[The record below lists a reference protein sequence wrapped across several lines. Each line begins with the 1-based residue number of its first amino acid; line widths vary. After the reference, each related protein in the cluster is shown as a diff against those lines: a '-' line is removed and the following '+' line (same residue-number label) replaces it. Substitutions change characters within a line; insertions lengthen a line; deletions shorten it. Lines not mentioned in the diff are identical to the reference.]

1 MTMVA
6 VPSSSTRP
14 RPASLV
20 HRVVAYLWPLRRARA
35 ALYASVAVAI
45 VATTL
50 LAALAL
56 VQLREQAQRSAQA
69 TTADLAAAEQLSI
82 DGVLDAAD
90 LELRETSEEIARR
103 VAAGSIDDKS
113 LAHFLERQAR
123 RLPYIGS
130 LRVYDEDGDLVA
142 QAGAAAAPASVAQ
155 REFFQHARDDP
166 RNRLI
171 VGPVM
176 ADPTYEQSTWPL
188 VRRIVDTD
196 GEFEG
201 IVVATMRLD
210 RIQAALERVTLA
222 HEGSIE
228 LRDADLGLV
237 ARRVS
242 GEANAI
248 RTGDRRTSIPQ
259 VAALAAD
266 PARGTFVG
274 EATFIDPVERTYS
287 YRRSPTYG
295 FLAIAGVP
303 QESTFIQWRQ
313 QASIVVTLLA
323 AFVASTLTFAW
334 VLLSAWRRHRSTLE
348 KIRASEF
355 SLKEAMEIARLGS
368 LVFDLRSET
377 WTSSEAF
384 DQMFGIDAAYPRDMV
399 HWMKLISPDVRD
411 EVRAHVNRL
420 IEKDIPFDIECQIV
434 RPSDGQARW
443 VQCACRVRHDKQGN
457 PTAIIGTHQDITAR
471 KQAEETITKL
481 AFYDQL
487 TGLANRTLLLDRLRQ
502 ALSLTGR
509 NGQYGAIMLIDLDN
523 FKSLNDIHGHEK
535 GDLLLKQ
542 VAVRLTRCMR
552 AEDTIARLI
561 GKNTVARLGG
571 DEFVVVLSNL
581 RGVDEE
587 DAATQA
593 KIVAS
598 KVLLTINQVY
608 ELDGVEFVGTASIGV
623 TLFRGKRVT
632 IEELLKQA
640 DLAMYR
646 AKASGRDA
654 VCFFDAALQATVMK
668 RAMLEGNL
676 RRALDLDLSQFQLFY
691 QAQVDGSG
699 HVSGAEVLVRWHHP
713 ILGIVSPGEFIPM
726 AEESKLILPMGR
738 WVLETACRQLAE
750 WAVRP
755 EFAHLTIA
763 VNVSAHQF
771 HQVDFVSQ
779 VLAVLSDTK
788 AHPTRLKLELT
799 ESLFLR
805 DVDEIIKK
813 MVALK
818 EIGVGFALDDFGTGY
833 SSLMYLKRLPLDQL
847 KIDQSFVRDVLIDPN
862 DAAIARTVAALG
874 QTLGLKVIAE
884 GVESKAQLDF
894 LSKAG
899 VQAYQ
904 GYYFSKPLPLAD
916 FEGFARNAWEQENQV
931 FLSQCVTEVE

>member
-1 MTMVA
+1 MSA
-6 VPSSSTRP
+6 APP
-14 RPASLV
+14 PPASLV
-20 HRVVAYLWPLRRARA
+20 QRLVAFLWPLRRARV
-35 ALYASVAVAI
+35 ALYASVTVAI
-45 VATTL
+45 LATSL

-56 VQLREQAQRSAQA
+56 AQLRTQGQLRAEEA
-69 TTADLAAAEQLSI
+69 TRTLAAAGQLSF
-82 DGVLDAAD
+82 DGLLDSVD
-90 LELRETSEEIARR
+90 LELRDTAEEIARR
-103 VAAGSIDDKS
+103 AATRTTDARS
-113 LAHFLERQAR
+113 LAHYLERQTR
-123 RLPYIGS
+123 RLPYLSS
-130 LRVYDEDGDLVA
+130 LRVYDEDGELVA
-142 QAGAAAAPASVAQ
+142 QAGATAPPANVAH
-155 REFFQHARDDP
+155 REFFTRARDGAA
-166 RNRLI
+166 NALI
-171 VGPVM
+171 VATAIP
-176 ADPTYEQSTWPL
+176 DPTYERSIWPL
-188 VRRIVDTD
+188 ARRITD
-196 GEFEG
+196 ADGAFEG
-201 IVVATMRLD
+201 IVVATLRLEHID
-210 RIQAALERVTLA
+210 AMLGRAAL
-222 HEGSIE
+222 GPQDSIE

-237 ARRVS
+237 ARKVA
-242 GEANAI
+242 GQVNTI
-248 RTGDRRTSIPQ
+248 RIGDRRACVQEIE
-259 VAALAAD
+259 ALKAD
-266 PARGTFVG
+266 PAQGTFIS
-274 EATFIDPVERTYS
+274 EPTFIDAVVRTYA
-287 YRRSPTYG
+287 YRRSPSYG
-295 FLAIAGVP
+295 FLVVAGVS
-303 QESTFIQWRQ
+303 QETVFAQWRQ
-313 QASIVVTLLA
+313 QAWIVLTLLA
-323 AFVASTLTFAW
+323 AFIASTLGFAW
-334 VLLSAWRRHRSTLE
+334 ILLSAWRRHRSTLE
-348 KIRASEF
+348 TIRASET

-368 LVFDLRSET
+368 LVYDLRDET

-399 HWMKLISPDVRD
+399 HWMKLISPDARD
-411 EVRAHVNRL
+411 EVRTHVNRL
-420 IEKDIPFDIECQIV
+420 IEKDVPFDVECRIV
-434 RPSDGQARW
+434 RPNDGQPRW

-457 PTAIIGTHQDITAR
+457 PTAIVGTHQDITAR

-481 AFYDQL
+481 AFFDQL

-509 NGQYGAIMLIDLDN
+509 NGQFGAVMLIDLDN

-542 VAVRLTRCMR
+542 VATRLTRCMR
-552 AEDTIARLI
+552 AEDTVARLV

-581 RGVDEE
+581 RGTAED

-593 KIVAS
+593 KVVAS

-623 TLFRGKRVT
+623 TLFRGRRVT

-646 AKASGRDA
+646 AKQSGKDGF
-654 VCFFDAALQATVMK
+654 CFFDAALQANVMK

-676 RRALDLDLSQFQLFY
+676 RRALDLDLSQFQLYY

-699 HVSGAEVLVRWHHP
+699 HVTGAEVLVRWHHP
-713 ILGIVSPGEFIPM
+713 ALGMVSPGEFIPM

-738 WVLETACRQLAE
+738 WVLETACRQLAD
-750 WAVRP
+750 WAARP

-771 HQVDFVSQ
+771 HQADFVSQ
-779 VLAVLSDTK
+779 VLAILSDTK
-788 AHPTRLKLELT
+788 AHPHRLKLELT

-813 MVALK
+813 MLALK

-894 LSKAG
+894 LAHAG

-904 GYYFSKPLPLAD
+904 GYYFSKPLPLPD
-916 FEGFARNAWEQENQV
+916 FEGYSRNAWEKQNQV
-931 FLSQCVTEVE
+931 FLAQCVSEVE